1 MLSGIP
7 GRSRDRLRSF
17 LVFIQYSFPVLLKK
31 WQHGTLSAAQG
42 VFMRKYIT
50 DAEWYVFFN
59 AITGSRTECRD
70 KAMFKMV
77 YQHGLRVSELT
88 GKGWDEWNN
97 LQREY

>member
-7 GRSRDRLRSF
+7 GRPRDRLRSF

-50 DAEWYVFFN
+50 DAEWYVFSTPSQVAGLN
-59 AITGSRTECRD
+59 AGIRPCLKWFISMVSGS
-70 KAMFKMV
+70 V
-77 YQHGLRVSELT
+77 
-88 GKGWDEWNN
+88 N
-97 LQREY
+97 